1 MAAEPSRPAQLITG
15 LRQSGTVSE
24 RTPKNAERSVLLGIY
39 VVSFSE
45 SAAAESL
52 RFGFSWGNMKPLAAI
67 VVATCVCSLWAGQ
80 AIAEDKDP
88 RPAAGVQDN
97 SCLVE
102 EAYNQEAG
110 VVQHIGCLRR
120 QGRDWFFNFT
130 QEWPIG
136 SQAHQFSYTLPYT
149 WLRGEGQKAQGI
161 GDVLLNY
168 RYQAIY
174 ESAAAPAFAPR
185 FSAILPTGSWEKGTG
200 NGSYGYQLLLPVSK
214 IVSDRVT
221 LHANAGVTS
230 YFDVQGR
237 KPTSYLV
244 GASVI
249 YAVTRDFNLMLE
261 SLHEWSET
269 VNETR
274 EIEREKAFTISPGA
288 RYGFN
293 LPAGQL
299 VVGASLPIRLVKGTS
314 PDYGIMLYT
323 SFEHNFLK

>member
-1 MAAEPSRPAQLITG
+1 
-15 LRQSGTVSE
+15 
-24 RTPKNAERSVLLGIY
+24 
-39 VVSFSE
+39 
-45 SAAAESL
+45 
-52 RFGFSWGNMKPLAAI
+52 MKSLAATI
-67 VVATCVCSLWAGQ
+67 AAVGLASLCAWPAV
-80 AIAEDKDP
+80 AEDKD
-88 RPAAGVQDN
+88 RRLAAGVQDN

-120 QGRDWFFNFT
+120 QGRDWFFSFT

-136 SQAHQFSYTLPYT
+136 SQAHQFSYTVPYS
-149 WLRGEGQKAQGI
+149 WLRSEGQRTQGI
-161 GDVLLNY
+161 GDVMLNY

-185 FSAILPTGSWEKGTG
+185 VSLILPTGNWDKGTG
-200 NGSYGYQLLLPVSK
+200 NGSLGYQVLFPLSK

-221 LHANAGVTS
+221 LHANVGVTS

-237 KPTSYLV
+237 QPTSYLV

-261 SLHEWSET
+261 SLREWSES
-269 VNETR
+269 VNEAR
-274 EIEREKAFTISPGA
+274 EIERENSFTISPGA
-288 RYGFN
+288 RYAFN
-293 LPAGQL
+293 LQAGQL
-299 VVGASLPIRLVKGTS
+299 VVGAGVPIRFTKER

>member
-1 MAAEPSRPAQLITG
+1 MGFLKAI
-15 LRQSGTVSE
+15 
-24 RTPKNAERSVLLGIY
+24 I
-39 VVSFSE
+39 
-45 SAAAESL
+45 AAAGLSSL
-52 RFGFSWGNMKPLAAI
+52 CAWP
-67 VVATCVCSLWAGQ
+67 AT
-80 AIAEDKDP
+80 AEDKDP
-88 RPAAGVQDN
+88 RLAAGIQDN

-102 EAYNQEAG
+102 EAYNQEPG

-136 SQAHQFSYTLPYT
+136 SQAHQFSYTVPYS
-149 WLRGEGQKAQGI
+149 WLRSDGQNAQGI
-161 GDVLLNY
+161 GDVMLNY

-174 ESAAAPAFAPR
+174 ESATAPAFAPR
-185 FSAILPTGSWEKGTG
+185 FSFIFPTGSSENGTG
-200 NGSYGYQLLLPVSK
+200 SGSSGYQVLLPFSK

-237 KPTSYLV
+237 KPTSYVV
-244 GASVI
+244 GASLI

-261 SLHEWSET
+261 SLREWNES
-269 VNETR
+269 VNEAR
-274 EIEREKAFTISPGA
+274 EIERENSFTISPGM
-288 RYGFN
+288 RYAFN

-299 VVGASLPIRLVKGTS
+299 VVGAGIPIRVTKGT

-323 SFEHNFLK
+323 SFEHGFLK